1 MAWTFHLI
9 FGTVVGAA
17 LAAYVAAR
25 ALRVQAISSTGMM
38 WAVAG
43 AAMVVGA
50 ASSHWGDRLWMR
62 PSVFSGNEPPRSD
75 LSALISMVIA
85 ICGVLAIVWG
95 LLPHSLETG
104 VKIVAQREQVDA
116 EPALLVVPGVLGVL
130 LFMSWRS
137 GTIYVPWVELDRD
150 ESPGLFWF
158 AWGSI
163 ALITVLMATRILGA

>member
-1 MAWTFHLI
+1 MAWTLHLI

-17 LAAYVAAR
+17 LGGYVAAR
-25 ALRVQAISSTGMM
+25 ALRVEAVSSNGML

-43 AAMVVGA
+43 AALIVGA
-50 ASSHWGDRLWMR
+50 ASSHWGDRLWTR

-85 ICGVLAIVWG
+85 VCGVVAIVWG
-95 LLPHSLETG
+95 LLPHSTETG
-104 VKIVAQREQVDA
+104 VRIVSQREYADSH
-116 EPALLVVPGVLGVL
+116 PALLVVPVVLGVL

-137 GTIYVPWVELDRD
+137 GAIYVPWFELDRD

-158 AWGSI
+158 AWGSV
-163 ALITVLMATRILGA
+163 ALITVLMAARILGA